1 MHHLHPGTAITVT
14 NTIVFLAAIPLC
26 RNNNIVFDA
35 IVFSA
40 SNLIRQTSLSPPSIY
55 QVFGERTAGEE
66 VQGGVNDVIL
76 HAEDDETVGCCGN
89 NIEPVEETP
98 EFIIDEVYNIEPLEE
113 KETTEYATNQE
124 SRLQQRKPWTKN
136 ERAMIEEPQSSKQ
149 SMYLCKSKRND

>member
-66 VQGGVNDVIL
+66 VQGG
-76 HAEDDETVGCCGN
+76 GN